1 MAGGSCGTSGLIH
14 TPFTGSPCPAPP
26 TVDPNRK
33 EAEMAL
39 FIIFTALV
47 VAVFALA
54 VTWGGL
60 TNDRLR

>member
-1 MAGGSCGTSGLIH
+1 MWTRRLIH
-14 TPFTGSPCPAPP
+14 TPPHRVALPTPRTGDLC
-26 TVDPNRK
+26 RK
-33 EAEMAL
+33 EAKMAV

-60 TNDRLR
+60 TNERMR

>member
-1 MAGGSCGTSGLIH
+1 MWNPRADPHPLHRVTLPS
-14 TPFTGSPCPAPP
+14 PP

-39 FIIFTALV
+39 FIIFTALA
-47 VAVFALA
+47 VAVFALV

-60 TNDRLR
+60 TNERMR